1 MINNNKEKETDG
13 HTGIIHSS
21 PPSTMWKKNKG
32 YLQTIHFKNLNDLF
46 TTRKEYIYT
55 S

>member
-1 MINNNKEKETDG
+1 MGTPVLYTVVPFYNVE
-13 HTGIIHSS
+13 
-21 PPSTMWKKNKG
+21 KNKG
-32 YLQTIHFKNLNDLF
+32 YLQTIHFKNLNDPF

>member
-1 MINNNKEKETDG
+1 MGTPVLYIV
-13 HTGIIHSS
+13 S
-21 PPSTMWKKNKG
+21 PATTRKKNKG
-32 YLQTIHFKNLNDLF
+32 YLQTIHFKNLNDSF